1 MIKKILLGLL
11 ALIVIF
17 VLYVL
22 YVIFVADPVS
32 PPDSVSYNE
41 NGLEI
46 TVDYSRPYKKER
58 LIFGEEADGALQP
71 YGVYWRLG
79 ANDATEIEFSQD
91 VVFGG
96 EPVDAGRY
104 RMYAVPGK
112 DAFEISLNTEL
123 GVFFA
128 IGEPDYDLD
137 VAKIQAPVTYKDQ
150 ITEQLTISFTSDSTA
165 IQMNIDWDNYLVTVP
180 IQQ

>member
-22 YVIFVADPVS
+22 YVIFIAEPVS
-32 PPDSVSYNE
+32 PPDSVSYNAD
-41 NGLEI
+41 GLEI
-46 TVDYSRPYKKER
+46 TVDYSRPFKKDR
-58 LIFGEEADGALQP
+58 LIFGEKEDGALQP

-79 ANDATEIEFSQD
+79 ANNATEIEFSDD
-91 VVFGG
+91 VIFGG

-104 RMYAVPGK
+104 RMYAVPGP
-112 DAFEISLNTEL
+112 DVFEISLNSEL
-123 GVFFA
+123 DVFFA
-128 IGEPDYDLD
+128 VAEPDYELD
-137 VAKIQAPVTYKDQ
+137 VAKIQAQVTYKDQ
-150 ITEQLTISFTSDSTA
+150 ITEQLTISFSSDSTA
-165 IQMNIDWDNYLVTVP
+165 VWMNIDWDNYLVAVP